1 MNRNKSFYLVI
12 LVIVVSTLACSISGV
27 QQQAQSAEQTAL
39 ALRTDVGGII
49 DAGSSLI
56 QTAQA
61 LATEHPGILE
71 TVKAI
76 ATHGAPVLST
86 IQAVATYNPGLVQ
99 TAQAVINKE
108 IPAGEPPIDIPIF
121 NRDQVQNYFGS
132 SQYIFY
138 TSPTQYAQVLEFY
151 TTEMPNEG
159 WQYLQ
164 DDSHEYPNASQLNYF
179 KDTRTA
185 TINLSLNPLN
195 NTTVVVIN
203 IVTH

>member
-1 MNRNKSFYLVI
+1 MYRTKSIYLVI
-12 LVIVVSTLACSISGV
+12 LVIMVSTLACSITGV
-27 QQQAQSAEQTAL
+27 QQQTRMAEQTAI
-39 ALRTDVGGII
+39 ALRTDVGEIVN
-49 DAGSSLI
+49 AGSSLI
-56 QTAQA
+56 KTAQA
-61 LATEHPGILE
+61 IATEHPGILE

-76 ATHGAPVLST
+76 ATQGAPVIST

-99 TAQAVINKE
+99 TAQAVINQE
-108 IPAGEPPIDIPIF
+108 IPTGEPPTDIPII

-138 TSPTQYAQVLEFY
+138 TSPTQYAHVIEFY
-151 TTEMPNEG
+151 KTEMPNDG

-164 DDSHEYPNASQLNYF
+164 DNSHEYANASQLNYF